1 MTTRSLDSA
10 SNILAFSFVLELEW
24 STDRLINHDVD
35 AQHDEEEGKFEN
47 TDVDNYEDYYD
58 DDEVKFPATAL
69 ALIQTMMMMVMMKI
83 TTKRSC

>member
-47 TDVDNYEDYYD
+47 NDVDNCDNEYD
-58 DDEVKFPATAL
+58 DNEVKFDAAAL
-69 ALIQTMMMMVMMKI
+69 ALIQTILMMVMMKI